1 MKRGCVILLLLTAC
15 VLLSGCWSSSLI
27 ENVNLIVGVALDTED
42 ETEVEA
48 GFEREGG
55 DYPKR
60 KKVSCTYQFF
70 IPQGTVGPQKG
81 GSQTKTKNYH
91 NMTET
96 GDSIFEALR
105 ELSLRES
112 RNPIGSHLKTIV
124 IGEQLARS
132 RNISELVDFYIRDND
147 IRPSVLLVV
156 SSGRARDILSNALP
170 GQIPAFVLDGIYEN
184 RDRNTRIWEPLTIAK
199 VIGPLHGKTSFL
211 LQNVII
217 SGKEVKFAGAGV
229 IKGKTGTLSG
239 FLDESELEGLVWL
252 KGKGKGGVLKTHD
265 PDSGKLITYEIKS
278 MSSKIKAKVEDD
290 DISFVVK
297 IESTGRY
304 AETFTPGGKKLD
316 EALVEKDE
324 QTLQK
329 QAKELVQST
338 VNKMQHELKVDV
350 AGFGTSL
357 RIQHPAVWRKVKE
370 DWEEIFT
377 KIPVT
382 YEVKV
387 EIEDYGASGITSE

>member
-1 MKRGCVILLLLTAC
+1 MKRGCIIIVLFEAC
-15 VLLSGCWSSSLI
+15 VLLSGCWSISPI
-27 ENVNLIVGVALDTED
+27 EDKNMCVGIALDSAD
-42 ETEVEA
+42 ETEVEVE
-48 GFEREGG
+48 FEHKGG
-55 DYPKR
+55 DYPRR
-60 KKVSCTYQFF
+60 KKISSTYQYF
-70 IPQGTVGPQKG
+70 IPQGSVGPQKG
-81 GSQTKTKNYH
+81 GPQSFK

-96 GDSIFEALR
+96 ADSIFEAVR
-105 ELSLRES
+105 ELALRTN
-112 RNPIGSHLKTIV
+112 RPPIGHHTKIIV

-132 RNISELVDFYIRDND
+132 TDLSELIDFYVRDND
-147 IRPSVLLVV
+147 TRLSVLLLV
-156 SSGRARDILSNALP
+156 SSGKAKDLLSTSLT
-170 GQIPAFVLDGIYEN
+170 GQIPALVIDGIFEN
-184 RDRNTRIWEPLTIAK
+184 RVRNSRIWEPMSMAK

-229 IKGKTGTLSG
+229 IKGETGTLID

-252 KGKGKGGVLKTHD
+252 TGKAKGGVLKTHD
-265 PDSGKLITYEIKS
+265 PDNDKLITYEIKS
-278 MSSKIKAKVEDD
+278 MGSKIKAKVKGD

-304 AETFTPGGKKLD
+304 AETFTPGGGKLD

-338 VNKMQHELKVDV
+338 MNKMQHELKVDV

-357 RIQHPAVWRKVKE
+357 HIQHPAVWRKVKE
-370 DWEEIFT
+370 DWEKTFS
-377 KIPVT
+377 KLPVT